1 MLFGFPDQQLRDFKG
16 LKTVGSMV
24 INPKTSRN
32 LRPLL
37 VVLPHID
44 SQGVIQRHSQEPD
57 VVTYNTLINGYSKQ
71 LAWEDS
77 LATLINGKNS
87 GTL

>member
-1 MLFGFPDQQLRDFKG
+1 M
-16 LKTVGSMV
+16 
-24 INPKTSRN
+24 I
-32 LRPLL
+32 
-37 VVLPHID
+37 
-44 SQGVIQRHSQEPD
+44 QGHAQEPD

-77 LATLINGKNS
+77 LATLIKGKNS